1 MRKTLLLAASLFAV
15 AGPALTD
22 AALADEVNVYTSR
35 QESLIAPIFDAFTA
49 ETGTKVNVLYAEK
62 GLIERLKAEGA
73 RGPADLYITAD
84 IGSVKAATDAGL
96 TQPHGSAAVEAEVPE
111 ALRDAGGHWFALT
124 TRARVA
130 YTSKDRVDP
139 AEVTT
144 WESLAD
150 PKWKGRICIR
160 PGAHSY
166 NLALVAAMIA
176 HHGRDGAKAW
186 VEGLKANL
194 ARKPQGNDRA
204 QVKAVWA
211 GECDIAIGN
220 TYYMG
225 KMLEEADQRPW
236 AESVNVIFP
245 VFSGGGAHVNISG
258 AAVTGSS
265 PNRDAALKL
274 VEFMLGDGAQK
285 LYAELNYEY
294 PVRAGVPASDLV
306 ASWGSFEPDT
316 IPLTQ
321 IGDLRGEALKIVEET
336 GFDN

>member
-1 MRKTLLLAASLFAV
+1 MLNRLILGAILTAAGVPAV
-15 AGPALTD
+15 AA
-22 AALADEVNVYTSR
+22 EVNVYTTR
-35 QESLIAPIFDAFTA
+35 QPELIQPIFDAFTA
-49 ETGTKVNVLYAEK
+49 ESGIKVNVLYSEK
-62 GLIERLKAEGA
+62 GLIERMKAEGDL
-73 RGPADLYITAD
+73 GPADLYITAD

-96 TQPHGSAAVEAEVPE
+96 TQPHGSATVDEVVPE
-111 ALRDAGGHWFALT
+111 TMRDARGHWFALT
-124 TRARVA
+124 TRARVVYA
-130 YTSKDRVDP
+130 SKERVAP
-139 AEVTT
+139 GEVTT
-144 WESLAD
+144 WEGLAD

-166 NLALVAAMIA
+166 NLALIAAVIA
-176 HHGRDGAKAW
+176 HHGPEGARAW

-194 ARKPQGNDRA
+194 ARTPQGNDRA

-225 KMLEEADQRPW
+225 KMLEEADEKPW
-236 AESVNVIFP
+236 AESVNVVFP
-245 VFSGGGAHVNISG
+245 VFEGGGAHVNISG
-258 AAVTGSS
+258 GAVTKSS
-265 PNRDAALKL
+265 PNHDAALKL
-274 VEFMLGDGAQK
+274 IEFMLSEEAQK

-294 PVRAGVPASDLV
+294 PVRAGVPTSELV
-306 ASWGSFEPDT
+306 ASWGSFTPDT